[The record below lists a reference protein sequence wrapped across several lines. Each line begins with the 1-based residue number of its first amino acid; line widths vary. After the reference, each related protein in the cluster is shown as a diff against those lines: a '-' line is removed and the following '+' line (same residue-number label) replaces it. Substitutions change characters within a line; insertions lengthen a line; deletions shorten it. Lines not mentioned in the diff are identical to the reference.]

1 MGRRGTPGKRGQVKK
16 FTDKQGRTRWR
27 TYYNDRRG
35 VQRKLQRAT
44 RKELDEAWHGEDGNG
59 GLRALILAGVDVR
72 RGKRT
77 DTVAHYQ
84 KVWER
89 ETNIAPKTMVDAKST
104 WRNHVEPEF
113 GALPVIEV
121 TKQHVRT
128 WVSELRA
135 AGRSDAV
142 VQKAV
147 IQLSRVMQTAVDH
160 NAVAV
165 NPVRGVGVGASK
177 SGRVHAIDYAL
188 SVEQVMAIV
197 RAIDQRFAL
206 LVKFLAFTGVR
217 SGEAYALRVSDLD
230 LNRGQAWVGGSLS
243 RVGGVHTKET
253 KTGAGRVVALVPDL
267 VEELREHVQGKRA
280 GDYVFTG
287 AEGMPVHASN
297 FGRRQWAPAVAKARA
312 VVELP
317 QRVVVH
323 DLRHFFASWALSN
336 GFPLV
341 TVQQQLG
348 HTSVT
353 TTADMYARW
362 VPSAGA
368 SMVAA
373 LGEAAAAAAAALPPL
388 PSNDDGNDTGTNR
401 GVDLATATE
410 LAGGDERTAKRYA
423 ERGLPPV
430 LQGLHD
436 ECEGVG
442 EGTGS

>member
-1 MGRRGTPGKRGQVKK
+1 MRS
-16 FTDKQGRTRWR
+16 
-27 TYYNDRRG
+27 
-35 VQRKLQRAT
+35 T
-44 RKELDEAWHGEDGNG
+44 RKELDEAWHGEDGTG
-59 GLRALILAGVDVR
+59 GFRALILAGVDVR

-177 SGRVHAIDYAL
+177 PGRVHAIEYAL

-287 AEGMPVHASN
+287 AEGTPVHASN

-312 VVELP
+312 TVELP

-323 DLRHFFASWALSN
+323 DLRHFFASWALSK

-373 LGEAAAAAAAALPPL
+373 LGEAAAAAAASLPPL
-388 PSNDDGNDTGTNR
+388 PNTDTDTDNSPNR
-401 GVDLATATE
+401 VDLATALE
-410 LAGGDERTAKRYA
+410 LAGGDERRARRWA
-423 ERGLPPV
+423 ERGIPPA
-430 LQGLHD
+430 LQGLLD
-436 ECEGVG
+436 DDAGG
-442 EGTGS
+442 